1 MATRKVL
8 EFHDTDVY
16 KKNKKKQKKKK
27 HANALQLGT

>member
-1 MATRKVL
+1 MVTRKVL

-16 KKNKKKQKKKK
+16 IKKINKK